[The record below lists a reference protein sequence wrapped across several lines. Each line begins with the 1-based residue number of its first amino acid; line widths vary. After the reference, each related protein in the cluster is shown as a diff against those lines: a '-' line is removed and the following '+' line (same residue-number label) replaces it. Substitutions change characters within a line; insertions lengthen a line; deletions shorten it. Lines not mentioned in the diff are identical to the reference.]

1 MTTVAPTPPGLAPAP
16 KPTPER
22 EKLAAAARQFEA
34 IFVRQMLASARA
46 AKLDSGENALFGG
59 QAMETFQSMQ
69 DERFAQIAADRGA
82 FGLAAAIERQLA
94 AQIGDGSARASTGSA
109 RAEPGASP
117 TPGPGTTTAQPE
129 LVEGRARPATPTG
142 VR

>member
-1 MTTVAPTPPGLAPAP
+1 MTTIAPTSPGLAPAP
-16 KPTPER
+16 RATPER
-22 EKLAAAARQFEA
+22 EKLAVAARQFEA

-46 AKLDSGENALFGG
+46 AKLDGGENALFGG

-94 AQIGDGSARASTGSA
+94 AQIAPV
-109 RAEPGASP
+109 PGA
-117 TPGPGTTTAQPE
+117 
-129 LVEGRARPATPTG
+129 ATQGET
-142 VR
+142 